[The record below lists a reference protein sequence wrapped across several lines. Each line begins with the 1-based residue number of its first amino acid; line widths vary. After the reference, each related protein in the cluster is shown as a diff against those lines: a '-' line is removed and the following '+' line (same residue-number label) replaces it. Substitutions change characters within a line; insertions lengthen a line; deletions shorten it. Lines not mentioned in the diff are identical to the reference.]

1 MNDDRIKTFMASDQ
15 FRRRAAE
22 LAPEIRADIALGKP
36 VNLAAVPDEL
46 ALGVVERWLADFIMR
61 NHGQWRDLGHAQN
74 VGAQ

>member
-1 MNDDRIKTFMASDQ
+1 MIDDQIKTLMASDQ

-22 LAPEIRADIALGKP
+22 LEPETRADIALGKP

-46 ALGVVERWLADFIMR
+46 ALGVPLARGIHHAQSCAMAR
-61 NHGQWRDLGHAQN
+61 PHAQN